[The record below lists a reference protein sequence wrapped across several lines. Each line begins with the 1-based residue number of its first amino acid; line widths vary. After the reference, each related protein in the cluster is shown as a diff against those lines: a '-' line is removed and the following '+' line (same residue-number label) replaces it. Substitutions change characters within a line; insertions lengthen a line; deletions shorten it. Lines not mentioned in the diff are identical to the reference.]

1 MLNINIM
8 RMLILGC
15 SICWLAAC
23 VSGPYPISSPFFI
36 IPAGSQIEVNQQLT
50 IPSNSGRVYL
60 QYGKVVSA
68 KEKDRYQP
76 HCWFLSW
83 KVLETPQVIKPDT
96 FTVVSTQKQEDLVQR
111 DLRLKLASNSPRASA
126 GIGITIGGTMD
137 PLAGD
142 APLATEYI
150 TQIHIH
156 SDGQPDIRMLE
167 CNHWDDPSSG
177 EHLTVEQMQAA
188 LGQLATIIIN

>member
-1 MLNINIM
+1 M
-8 RMLILGC
+8 RTLILGC

-23 VSGPYPISSPFFI
+23 ASGPYPISSPFFV
-36 IPAGSQIEVNQQLT
+36 IPAGSQIEVKQELT
-50 IPSNSGRVYL
+50 IPPNHGRVYL

-68 KEKDRYQP
+68 KEKERYQP

-96 FTVVSTQKQEDLVQR
+96 FTVVSTQKQEDIVQR
-111 DLRLKLASNSPRASA
+111 ASYLKLASNSPRGSVGT
-126 GIGITIGGTMD
+126 GISIGGVMD
-137 PLAGD
+137 PLGGD
-142 APLATEYI
+142 APLAAEYI
-150 TQIHIH
+150 TQIHIQ
-156 SDGQPDIRMLE
+156 SDRQPDIRMLE